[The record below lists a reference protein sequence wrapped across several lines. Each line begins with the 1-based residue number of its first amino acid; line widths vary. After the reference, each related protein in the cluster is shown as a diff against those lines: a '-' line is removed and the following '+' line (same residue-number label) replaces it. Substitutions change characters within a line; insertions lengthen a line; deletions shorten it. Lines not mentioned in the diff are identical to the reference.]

1 VFLLA
6 HPKGTPK
13 KGKGKGKE
21 EFPEHWIF
29 PLLLAPPPVKER
41 EKGKCNQ
48 GAEIDR
54 ANCVHPNGTSQ
65 SMLTLHWYDQ

>member
-6 HPKGTPK
+6 HPKGTQK
-13 KGKGKGKE
+13 KGKGKGKGKE

-29 PLLLAPPPVKER
+29 PLLLAPPAKER

-48 GAEIDR
+48 ASLVIILDGVVLVRLDIA
-54 ANCVHPNGTSQ
+54 A
-65 SMLTLHWYDQ
+65 L